1 MLKIC
6 AICGKGPL
14 RGRSVV
20 RKGLAKAKG
29 GTGQKIVRTTK
40 RKFLPNLQKIRIM
53 LDNHLRKAYVCTKC
67 LKKGRIQKA

>member
-6 AICGKGPL
+6 AICGKGPMM
-14 RGRSVV
+14 GRNVV

-40 RKFLPNLQKIRIM
+40 RQFLPNLQRIRI
-53 LDNHLRKAYVCTKC
+53 LIDNYPKKAYVCTKC
-67 LKKGRIQKA
+67 LKKGRVKKA